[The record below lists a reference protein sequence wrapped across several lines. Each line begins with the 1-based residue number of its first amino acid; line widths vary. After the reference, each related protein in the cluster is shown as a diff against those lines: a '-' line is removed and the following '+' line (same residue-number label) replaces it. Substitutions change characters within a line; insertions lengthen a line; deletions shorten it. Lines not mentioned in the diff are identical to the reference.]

1 MCMEIES
8 RSIQSAQL
16 EVPKAK
22 TLYRQLLK
30 ILNDGYDAKILL
42 TSQADIRKFL
52 KLTDSNL
59 QSNESEIV
67 GGSRNFKRLKD
78 LPHFERRDGCWFD
91 FALILRQ
98 NNKSAEVVGFNFEI
112 RFPESVPVK
121 FLRFDLN
128 LPDHN
133 NEDHGMRFHIHP
145 GNDDFM
151 INAPP
156 MSPVEILHLFLYGL
170 VIPEK
175 PRN

>member
-8 RSIQSAQL
+8 RSIQSVQL
-16 EVPKAK
+16 EVKNPK
-22 TLYRQLLK
+22 TLYQQLLK
-30 ILNDGYDAKILL
+30 ILNDGYDANILL
-42 TSQADIRKFL
+42 TNQSKIRNLL
-52 KLTDSNL
+52 KLTDNNP
-59 QSNESEIV
+59 QSDESEIV
-67 GGSRNFKRLKD
+67 GGSRNFKRLKE
-78 LPHFERRDGCWFD
+78 LPNFERRDGCWFD
-91 FALILRQ
+91 FAITVRKV
-98 NNKSAEVVGFNFEI
+98 NKSAEIIGFNFEI

-121 FLRFDLN
+121 FLRFDFN

-133 NEDHGMRFHIHP
+133 NEDRGMRFHVHP

-175 PRN
+175 PRS

>member
-1 MCMEIES
+1 MCVEIDS

-16 EVPKAK
+16 EVKDAT

-42 TSQADIRKFL
+42 TSQANIRKLL
-52 KLTDSNL
+52 KLTNKS
-59 QSNESEIV
+59 QSGESEIV
-67 GGSRNFKRLKD
+67 GGLRNFKRLKD
-78 LPHFERRDGCWFD
+78 LPHFERQDGCWFD
-91 FALILRQ
+91 FAVILRQ

-112 RFPESVPVK
+112 RFPESVSVK

-133 NEDHGMRFHIHP
+133 NEDRGMRFHVHP